1 MAKKPR
7 PTDEELNK
15 LSHEDFVVWFMDYND
30 SVINR
35 YIFKRLIPNRY
46 EAGDIKS
53 YMAERILDIMNK
65 RKEKSRPIANPR
77 TYFGRLIDYWCIE
90 YQRMHGYIYG
100 MPKRPRCVEA
110 EADISKYGFVYLDSN
125 SNESSGSEAFG
136 FNEAKQLAY
145 VDKNTIMGPDTR
157 NLGYDIK
164 GDDPGQQS
172 EVWQK
177 LMLMVMPE
185 DRPVMTCLFIMNMS
199 IPESAEY
206 LKIPISAAYKRRDH
220 GLSTISGTIA
230 SFVDLDEP
238 SWRVLNNIN
247 NLEPSSVDITELFN
261 NLS

>member
-7 PTDEELNK
+7 PTDEELNL
-15 LSHEDFVVWFMDYND
+15 LSHEDFVVWFMDYNN

-53 YMAERILDIMNK
+53 YMTERILDIMNK
-65 RKEKSRPIANPR
+65 RKDKGRPIANPR

-90 YQRMHGYIYG
+90 YQRMHGYIYS

-110 EADISKYGFVYLDSN
+110 EAEISKYGFVYLDSGKH
-125 SNESSGSEAFG
+125 ESSGSEAFG
-136 FNEAKQLAY
+136 FNQAKQLAY
-145 VDKNTIMGPDTR
+145 IDKHLTVSLEPKS
-157 NLGYDIK
+157 LGYNLR

-172 EVWQK
+172 DAWHK

-185 DRPVMTCLFIMNMS
+185 DKPVMVCLFVMNMS
-199 IPESAEY
+199 IPETSQH
-206 LKIPISAAYKRRDH
+206 LKIPISAAYKRRDR

-230 SFVDLDEP
+230 SFIDLDDP
-238 SWRVLNNIN
+238 SWRLLNNIN
-247 NLEPSSVDITELFN
+247 SLEPSSVDITELFN
-261 NLS
+261 NL